1 MRVRTPVEGFGG
13 YVAGVTF
20 VSGEAE
26 VPDDH
31 PALAYFRRQGYMID
45 EPEPKPEPEPEP
57 EPEPKPKATRARPS
71 R

>member
-1 MRVRTPVEGFGG
+1 MRRVWTPVKGYAG

-20 VSGEAE
+20 ANGEAE

-45 EPEPKPEPEPEP
+45 EPEPEP

>member
-1 MRVRTPVEGFGG
+1 MIVRTPVKGFAG

-20 VSGEAE
+20 ANGEAE

-31 PALAYFRRQGYMID
+31 PALAYFRRQCYMID
-45 EPEPKPEPEPEP
+45 EP

>member
-45 EPEPKPEPEPEP
+45 EPEPELEPEP

>member
-1 MRVRTPVEGFGG
+1 MRVRTPVEGYAG
-13 YVAGVTF
+13 YVVGVTF
-20 VSGEAE
+20 VNGGAE

-31 PALAYFRRQGYMID
+31 PALAYFRRQGYIVD
-45 EPEPKPEPEPEP
+45 EPEPEP

>member
-1 MRVRTPVEGFGG
+1 MIVRTPVKGFAG

-20 VSGEAE
+20 ANGEAE

-31 PALAYFRRQGYMID
+31 PALAYFRRQCYMID
-45 EPEPKPEPEPEP
+45 EPEPKL

>member
-1 MRVRTPVEGFGG
+1 MIVRTPVKGFAG

-20 VSGEAE
+20 ANGEAE

-45 EPEPKPEPEPEP
+45 EPEPELEPEP